1 LSAHGA
7 FRKSIENSTLDSKK
21 ISHRHTSGNVVIE
34 KIVRRRAIVVLAQ
47 ADVTAAAITNF
58 IGTSK
63 DSVYRWN
70 KRCVHVNNYK
80 DLPRSGRP
88 SFYTENV
95 KLKVIAFYCQK
106 RPLSGYGRWSLRW
119 ASQHLGANPEC
130 IGNDT
135 PSKSTIQRFL
145 AHNSLK
151 PHRSRYFL
159 HITDPDFFPKMK
171 HLVALFKN
179 PPANLIFFDECPGI
193 QILQRLTPD
202 MQTEE
207 TRKRLE
213 EFEYIRNG
221 TMDVFAF
228 LNYANG
234 KIYAECRCNHKTDTF
249 LEVFKSHVE
258 EQASSEEIH
267 YVMDNLSS
275 HRSYSF
281 CQTVAK
287 LSEVPCPSEQVLD
300 NLSKRMQWLQMT
312 DKRIIIH
319 FTPFH
324 GSWLNLVEVWFGIMG
339 AKVLGESYNSAE
351 NFKAAFD
358 SFVGEWNGILAHP
371 FRWSYDGRGLH
382 QQAVIR
388 FTKMLKTRVEQMDIR
403 ILTKMLMLM
412 TNLLKDYMKEVEKHV
427 WASFTGTIFAQYNT
441 IKEMIQNEKGPK
453 RKKKAQHALASMIV
467 AIQQCLRYK
476 NQLLQTF

>member
-1 LSAHGA
+1 LSDHGI
-7 FRKSIENSTLDSKK
+7 FRESIENSTLDSKK
-21 ISHRHTSGNVVIE
+21 IGHRHTGNVVIE

-47 ADVTAAAITNF
+47 ANVNAAAIKHF

-63 DSVYRWN
+63 DSVHRWN

-88 SFYTENV
+88 TFYTENV

-106 RPLSGYGRWSLRW
+106 QPLAGCGRWSLRW
-119 ASQHLGANPEC
+119 ASQHLGANPEY

-135 PSKSTIQRFL
+135 PSKSTVQRFL

-171 HLVALFKN
+171 HLVVLFKN
-179 PPANLIFFDECPGI
+179 PPVNLIFFDECPGI
-193 QILQRLTPD
+193 QILRRLTPD

-207 TRKRLE
+207 TKKRLE

-234 KIYAECRCNHKTDTF
+234 KIYAECRCDHKTDTF

-258 EQASSEEIH
+258 QLAPSEEIH

-287 LSEVPCPSEQVLD
+287 LSDVPCPSAQALD
-300 NLSKRMQWLQMT
+300 TLSKRMQWLQIP

-324 GSWLNLVEVWFGIMG
+324 GSWLNLVEIWFGIMG

-358 SFVGEWNGILAHP
+358 SFVVEWNGILAHP
-371 FRWSYDGRGLH
+371 FRWSYDGQGLH

-388 FTKMLKTRVEQMDIR
+388 FTKMMKNGVEQMDIR

-427 WASFTGTIFAQYNT
+427 WASFTETIFAQYNT
-441 IKEMIQNEKGPK
+441 IKEMIQKEKGPI
-453 RKKKAQHALASMIV
+453 RKEKAQHALASMMV

-476 NQLLQTF
+476 NQLL